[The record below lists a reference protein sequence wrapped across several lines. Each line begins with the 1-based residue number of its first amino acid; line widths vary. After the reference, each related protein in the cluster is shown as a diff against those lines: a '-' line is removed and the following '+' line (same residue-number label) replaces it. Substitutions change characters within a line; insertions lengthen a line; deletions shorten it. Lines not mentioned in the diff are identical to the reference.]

1 MSSVGESILRGAREM
16 VAHAKGEKFEGRVT
30 TIYVPDKVDV
40 TRIRRKLKMTQAE
53 FAGRFGIKLATLQDW
68 EQKRRTPDTPARV
81 LLTVIAKEPE
91 AVQRALWG

>member
-1 MSSVGESILRGAREM
+1 MTKVGESLIRGAKE
-16 VAHAKGEKFEGRVT
+16 AAAYAKGEKFEGRIT
-30 TIYVPDKVDV
+30 TIYVPDNVDV

-91 AVQRALWG
+91 AVLRALRG

>member
-40 TRIRRKLKMTQAE
+40 TRIRRKLKMTQAG
-53 FAGRFGIKLATLQDW
+53 FAGRFGIKLATLRDW

-91 AVQRALWG
+91 AVLRALWG

>member
-53 FAGRFGIKLATLQDW
+53 FAGRFGIKLATLRDW

>member
-53 FAGRFGIKLATLQDW
+53 FAGRFGIKLATLRDW

-91 AVQRALWG
+91 AVLRALWG

>member
-40 TRIRRKLKMTQAE
+40 AGIRRKLKMTQAE
-53 FAGRFGIKLATLQDW
+53 FAGRFGIRLATLRDW

-91 AVQRALWG
+91 AVLRALWG